1 MNVKEILKNLKEYL
15 PTSEIEKTTVAGFES
30 AAHTIE
36 ETGLDHNIVMAF
48 ESADI
53 KDYQIQLA
61 RQAAV
66 LATNPVK
73 ALKEMVNNSKEPK
86 IVAGTEKISFDI
98 PEYSEISPV
107 VAGFEAFDGADVKPK
122 VHFAIALTALGAA
135 QDDGAELLF
144 PMIPLDAFNSG
155 ATVTATIT
163 SVIKEF
169 TRGVAGN
176 PNKDKFQKTPL
187 VKIANKPDEID
198 VDKNKLIPVV
208 RTENSD
214 KFVVGLKHTT
224 TTPDGE
230 EVETA
235 PLAIGKEINIL
246 ELGQTDAM
254 LAKGAMDI
262 TDALDPHVKV
272 NAIYYN
278 LTGKDAEGNDKTET
292 FKFDIEALGVAYTY
306 STTAHNKDIIINTD
320 IRSLALNTSKTRTA
334 TGADSAILSNLPANY
349 TVKVRIKLNG
359 DGNTQ
364 AGDISLYANEVEV
377 LAVYNPAGQEVKS
390 GDDYNK
396 IIEVMNTI
404 KVVGYD
410 VEAFLTNSNMRVKG
424 LILSSDGYTA
434 VYNVPFRTSYT
445 IMLPVVSNGEDG
457 DATQLEQNVGVARWK
472 LTSAAYKT
480 LTNFINFLRNSVDG
494 ADIKGI
500 SALFVEKY
508 FIDESYYLPDLVD
521 SIKSSERAED
531 VRDALINKVK
541 VHMTNAFLNSNYG
554 IALTAMKPGVKP
566 TVIIVTDPVIGQFLF
581 GEQGIPSDGLFDYK
595 TAVTVNPLMRGK
607 IIATFGIFGSTRNQ
621 KAEPLNFGQCFIA
634 PDLVIP
640 AVRTVNNST
649 RLETTVMQ
657 RYLHCVNLPILVNY
671 NVTGIEEIIGR
682 QPIEF
687 KNV

>member
-1 MNVKEILKNLKEYL
+1 MNVEKILRNLQEFL
-15 PTSEIEKTTVAGFES
+15 PTSEIQKTTVAGFES
-30 AAHTIE
+30 AVHQVE

-48 ESADI
+48 EGAEI
-53 KDYQIQLA
+53 KDYQLQLA
-61 RQAAV
+61 KQAAV
-66 LATNPVK
+66 LAANPVE
-73 ALKEMVNNSKEPK
+73 ALKEIVKNSREPK
-86 IVAGTEKISFDI
+86 VVAGSEKLSFDI
-98 PEYSEISPV
+98 PEYSEVSPI
-107 VAGFEAFDGADVKPK
+107 VAGFEAFDGANVKPK

-144 PMIPLDAFNSG
+144 PMIPIDAFNSG
-155 ATVTATIT
+155 ATITAHVT

-169 TRGVAGN
+169 VRGISGN
-176 PNKDKFQKTPL
+176 PNRDKLKKTPL
-187 VKIANKPDEID
+187 VKIANNPDEID
-198 VDKNKLIPVV
+198 VDKNRLIPVV
-208 RTENSD
+208 RDENKD
-214 KFVVGLKHTT
+214 KFVVDLKHKVV
-224 TTPDGE
+224 TPDGE

-235 PLAIGKEINIL
+235 PLVIGKEINIL
-246 ELGQTDAM
+246 ELGQTDTM
-254 LAKGAMDI
+254 LAKGAMDT

-272 NAIYYN
+272 TSIYYN
-278 LTGKDAEGNDKTET
+278 LTGKDSDGNVVTET
-292 FKFDIEALGVAYTY
+292 FAFDINALGVAYTY

-320 IRSLALNTSKTRTA
+320 IRSLALNTSTTKTA

-349 TVKVRIKLNG
+349 TVKIRIKLNG

-377 LAVYNPAGQEVKS
+377 LAVYNPAGQEITS
-390 GDDYNK
+390 GDDYNA
-396 IIEVMNTI
+396 IMEVMKTI

-410 VEAFLTNSNMRVKG
+410 VEAYLTNSNMRVKG
-424 LILSSDGYTA
+424 LLLTADAYTA

-445 IMLPVVSNGEDG
+445 IMLPVVNNGDDG

-480 LTNFINFLRNSVDG
+480 LANFINFLRNSIDG

-500 SALFVEKY
+500 SGLFVDKY

-531 VRDALINKVK
+531 VRDALINKIK

-554 IALTAMKPGVKP
+554 IALNAMKPGVKP

-581 GEQGIPSDGLFDYK
+581 GERGIPSDGLFDYK

-607 IIATFGIFGSTRNQ
+607 IVATFGIFGPTRNQ
-621 KAEPLNFGQCFIA
+621 IPEPLNFGQCFIA

-671 NVTGIEEIIGR
+671 NISGIEEIIGR
-682 QPIEF
+682 QPIRF